1 MCLIY
6 IYICIVV
13 ECKKVKMDKY
23 ELLFTHTI
31 NLLEMGC
38 KVNFKYTFCDKRW
51 QSYLITI
58 CKIVTFQQEIAWKL
72 TKCLS
77 LSSIRGGRYNG
88 MVLSSLLFL
97 FHTIL
102 LFPFDPNASWLY
114 ITQQGCIWILHLEG
128 YDQTLLTLVP
138 SRPC

>member
-6 IYICIVV
+6 ICIVA

-38 KVNFKYTFCDKRW
+38 EINFKYPFCNKRW
-51 QSYLITI
+51 QPYPRTI
-58 CKIVTFQQEIAWKL
+58 HKIVTFQQEIAWKL
-72 TKCLS
+72 TNCLS
-77 LSSIRGGRYNG
+77 SGSIWGGRYNG
-88 MVLSSLLFL
+88 MVLFSLLFL

-102 LFPFDPNASWLY
+102 FSPFDSNASWLY
-114 ITQQGCIWILHLEG
+114 ITQPGCAWILHSEG
-128 YDQTLLTLVP
+128 YDQTLLILVL
-138 SRPC
+138 